1 MRKRGWMCLFWSM
14 LLVWCALPVCAMD
27 TAARVVRVAY
37 PVQAGLTDFDEY
49 GNYTGYTYEYLEE
62 VAQYTGWEYEFVE
75 VPGEIDESLSALL
88 EMLQNGEVDLMG
100 AMVYSESLGEL
111 YDYASH
117 SYGVSETLL
126 QVPYETVQ
134 EAEINSQ
141 VYQVLRVAA
150 IGQGTRLIR
159 EFEDYCVMNLIEP
172 QYVYCETSEEQ
183 VQAVREGRADVLLNS
198 GMNYIE
204 GMRTVAKFS
213 PKPFYFATTKGN
225 SSGLIEELNAAIVSI
240 EQADPSF
247 STNLYEKY
255 FSPPNEKLFLT
266 GKEKNYIENAG
277 KIKVGVLKNQPPYQY
292 LGEDGQ
298 EKGMALDFLAYV
310 SEHTGLSFELV
321 YYDTP
326 EQAYE
331 AAQNQEVSLVA
342 CMPYEYALARSKGVS
357 MSRAY
362 LSSQYL
368 LVTREDGGTEQG
380 VAGRRLALTNA
391 ATYQG
396 KLLGEPVSYDTAEQ
410 CISAVAKG
418 EADYTYMDAYT
429 AQYYVNM
436 PEYQNLKMIPQSY
449 EPRKICFGVAKAGD
463 PQLLSILNKC
473 INTISEEDSQAIINS
488 NTLQKQPF
496 SLGNFLR
503 ANPLET
509 VVFLV
514 AFFLLVIV
522 LLLLFLRHRAKAGK
536 RLALELE
543 KHFRIYALVSEYFF
557 EYDFQDGRLM
567 VTLPREGGKPEIVEL
582 DFSKPLPGRKD
593 WGRDGEFLDLIRS
606 GRDGVW
612 EMEAEFIDGK
622 THWVRIAL
630 ETVRDGGRPV
640 YALGKINIIDGEKR
654 EKDTL
659 QEKAQLDSLTHIYNA
674 EACRLLV
681 TERLARKAEN
691 EGSALLLL
699 DVDHFKEVNDTYG
712 HLRGD
717 QSLEAVARLLQAN
730 AGEGDIV
737 GRPGGDEFIVYLAHV
752 EDTEMLEKRCG
763 QLCEGLRSLL
773 VAGKIKLTASV
784 GAVFCTGSLEYSAL
798 YELADQALYQTKRAG
813 RDGYRISRAS
823 SSAGDLDGG

>member
-1 MRKRGWMCLFWSM
+1 MKKRGWICLFLGM
-14 LLVWCALPVCAMD
+14 LLIWYALPACARN
-27 TAARVVRVAY
+27 TEGRVVRVAY

-75 VPGEIDESLSALL
+75 VPGGTDESLGTLL
-88 EMLQNGEVDLMG
+88 EMLQNGEIDLMG

-141 VYQVLRVAA
+141 VYQVLRVAV

-159 EFEDYCVMNLIEP
+159 EFEDYCGMNLIEP

-183 VQAVREGRADVLLNS
+183 VQAVRDGRADVLLNN

-204 GMRTVAKFS
+204 GVRTIARFS

-225 SSGLIEELNAAIVSI
+225 SSGLIEALNAAIVNI
-240 EQADPSF
+240 EQSDPAF
-247 STNLYEKY
+247 ATNLYEKY
-255 FSPPNEKLFLT
+255 FSPPNEELFLS
-266 GKEKNYIENAG
+266 GKEKNYIAG
-277 KIKVGVLKNQPPYQY
+277 AGNIKVGALKNQPPYQY

-298 EKGMALDFLAYV
+298 EKGMSLDFLAYV
-310 SEHTGLSFELV
+310 SEHTGLSFEMV

-331 AAQNQEVSLVA
+331 AARNQEVSLVA
-342 CMPYEYALARSKGVS
+342 FMPYEYALAREKRMS

-368 LVTREDGGTEQG
+368 LVTREDSGTEQG

-391 ATYQG
+391 EAYEG
-396 KLLGEPVSYDTAEQ
+396 KIQGEPVHYGTAEQ
-410 CISAVAKG
+410 CIRAVAKG
-418 EADYTYMDAYT
+418 QADYTYMDAYT
-429 AQYYVNM
+429 AQYYVNL
-436 PEYQNLKMIPQSY
+436 PEYRNLKMIPQSY
-449 EPRKICFGVAKAGD
+449 EPRRICFGVAKAGD
-463 PQLLSILNKC
+463 PELLSILNKC

-503 ANPLET
+503 ANPLEA
-509 VVFLV
+509 VIFLA
-514 AFFLLVIV
+514 AFFLLVII

-536 RLALELE
+536 RLRLELE
-543 KHFRIYALVSEYFF
+543 KHFRIYALVNEYFF
-557 EYDFQDGRLM
+557 EYDFEGDRLM
-567 VTLPREGGKPEIVEL
+567 ITLPRESGKPEIVEYGC
-582 DFSKPLPGRKD
+582 SNPLPGRKE
-593 WGRDGEFLDLIRS
+593 WGHEGEFLALIRS
-606 GRDGVW
+606 GQDGVW
-612 EMEAEFIDGK
+612 EMETECIDGEK
-622 THWVRIAL
+622 HWLRIAL
-630 ETVRDGGRPV
+630 ETMQDTGRPV
-640 YALGKINIIDGEKR
+640 YALGKINVADGEKR

-674 EACRLLV
+674 EACRLLI
-681 TERLARKAEN
+681 TERLARNA
-691 EGSALLLL
+691 GSGRGALLLL
-699 DVDHFKEVNDTYG
+699 DVDRFKEVNDNYG

-717 QSLEAVARLLQAN
+717 EALKTVARLLSSF
-730 AGEGDIV
+730 AGEEDIV
-737 GRPGGDEFIVYLAHV
+737 GRPGGDEFLVYLACA
-752 EDTEMLEKRCG
+752 DTVEMLERRCG
-763 QLCEGLRSLL
+763 QLCEGVRGLL
-773 VAGKIKLTASV
+773 VAGKIKLTASI
-784 GAVFCTGSLEYSAL
+784 GAVPCAGSLEYSAL
-798 YELADQALYQTKRAG
+798 YELADQALYETKRAG
-813 RDGYRISRAS
+813 RDGYRIRAAALSSGSR
-823 SSAGDLDGG
+823 DGG

>member
-277 KIKVGVLKNQPPYQY
+277 KIKVGVLKNQP
-292 LGEDGQ
+292 L
-298 EKGMALDFLAYV
+298 L
-310 SEHTGLSFELV
+310 
-321 YYDTP
+321 
-326 EQAYE
+326 
-331 AAQNQEVSLVA
+331 
-342 CMPYEYALARSKGVS
+342 
-357 MSRAY
+357 MSREN
-362 LSSQYL
+362 Q
-368 LVTREDGGTEQG
+368 
-380 VAGRRLALTNA
+380 
-391 ATYQG
+391 
-396 KLLGEPVSYDTAEQ
+396 
-410 CISAVAKG
+410 
-418 EADYTYMDAYT
+418 
-429 AQYYVNM
+429 
-436 PEYQNLKMIPQSY
+436 
-449 EPRKICFGVAKAGD
+449 
-463 PQLLSILNKC
+463 
-473 INTISEEDSQAIINS
+473 
-488 NTLQKQPF
+488 
-496 SLGNFLR
+496 
-503 ANPLET
+503 
-509 VVFLV
+509 
-514 AFFLLVIV
+514 
-522 LLLLFLRHRAKAGK
+522 
-536 RLALELE
+536 
-543 KHFRIYALVSEYFF
+543 RIY
-557 EYDFQDGRLM
+557 
-567 VTLPREGGKPEIVEL
+567 EI
-582 DFSKPLPGRKD
+582 FC
-593 WGRDGEFLDLIRS
+593 
-606 GRDGVW
+606 
-612 EMEAEFIDGK
+612 
-622 THWVRIAL
+622 RI
-630 ETVRDGGRPV
+630 
-640 YALGKINIIDGEKR
+640 
-654 EKDTL
+654 
-659 QEKAQLDSLTHIYNA
+659 
-674 EACRLLV
+674 
-681 TERLARKAEN
+681 
-691 EGSALLLL
+691 
-699 DVDHFKEVNDTYG
+699 
-712 HLRGD
+712 LR
-717 QSLEAVARLLQAN
+717 
-730 AGEGDIV
+730 
-737 GRPGGDEFIVYLAHV
+737 
-752 EDTEMLEKRCG
+752 
-763 QLCEGLRSLL
+763 
-773 VAGKIKLTASV
+773 
-784 GAVFCTGSLEYSAL
+784 
-798 YELADQALYQTKRAG
+798 
-813 RDGYRISRAS
+813 
-823 SSAGDLDGG
+823 